1 MGRMMT
7 SDYETD
13 PLGAAPCPACK
24 RVVYFAWND
33 AMQAVALEPDLLDGP
48 VAVSLD
54 RNNIPWCRD
63 ARGTQLAFGESF
75 YRLHDPR
82 CPGLATVTPIDHARS
97 RRVPAPR
104 RATTPRRTASAR

>member
-1 MGRMMT
+1 MT
-7 SDYETD
+7 AYETD
-13 PLGAAPCPACK
+13 PLGEAPCPRCK
-24 RVVYFAWND
+24 RTVYYAWDDGQNS
-33 AMQAVALEPDLLDGP
+33 VALDPDLLNGP

-82 CPGLATVTPIDHARS
+82 CPGLATVTPIGRAPSLRCPPV
-97 RRVPAPR
+97 RPVPA
-104 RATTPRRTASAR
+104 RRTANAR